1 MQQGPF
7 RRFLWPRI
15 QTRPPLFLSLRLV
28 FALLAL
34 PLMGVGHVPLLR
46 VHFLDAGRGD
56 CILLEPAQG
65 RPVLLDGC
73 HPERWQEVRAYLM
86 KVGVKRLSLAIATH
100 PHRDHL
106 GGIAKTLLLFPADE
120 VWENGA
126 DGDTE
131 EVRREVRRVRSRAKV
146 VRSGEIW
153 DHPAG
158 LRLEVLS
165 PADPLWDD
173 LNEDSLVIRATYGAV
188 RFLFTGDIGRG
199 RKQALLKGLA
209 RDLESDILKV
219 SHHGFGGDFDGEFLQ
234 AVMPKVAII
243 TNGPGDHVGPPS
255 PDILDSLGEEGAAV
269 CWTGRDGTV
278 IVQSDGN
285 TFEIIAERKKDT
297 SLCEVGR

>member
-15 QTRPPLFLSLRLV
+15 QTRPSPFLSLRLAL
-28 FALLAL
+28 ALLAL
-34 PLMGVGHVPLLR
+34 PLVGAGHVPLR
-46 VHFLDAGRGD
+46 VHFLDVGRGD

-100 PHRDHL
+100 PNRDHL
-106 GGIAKTLLLFPADE
+106 GGIAKTLRLFPADE

-131 EVRREVRRVRSRAKV
+131 EARREVRQVRSRAKV

-165 PADPLWDD
+165 PADPIWGD

-199 RKQALLKGLA
+199 RKQALLKGLG
-209 RDLESDILKV
+209 RDLESDVLKV
-219 SHHGFGGDFDGEFLQ
+219 SHHGFSGDFDGEFLR
-234 AVMPKVAII
+234 AVMPKMAII
-243 TNGPGDHVGPPS
+243 TNGPGDPVGPPS
-255 PDILDSLGEEGAAV
+255 SEILDSLEEEGAVV
-269 CWTGRDGTV
+269 CWTGRDGTI
-278 IVQSDGN
+278 IVQSDGKS
-285 TFEIIAERKKDT
+285 FEIIAERKKDI